1 MVAEL
6 FEAILGAVVMDG
18 GLDPVRDLAR
28 RIIGRSGEPVTPPP
42 MDPKSALQI
51 LAQSRFGT
59 LPVYRLLERRGP
71 PHQPI
76 FRLEVTV
83 RGDGGNV
90 SAQAE
95 GSSRQAAERDA
106 ARRALELLS
115 G

>member
-1 MVAEL
+1 
-6 FEAILGAVVMDG
+6 VVMDG
-18 GLDPVRDLAR
+18 GLDPVRDLAS
-28 RIIGRSGEPVTPPP
+28 RIIGQGGVPATPPP

-59 LPVYRLLERRGP
+59 LPVYRLVERRGP

-95 GSSRQAAERDA
+95 GSSRQAAEREA
-106 ARRALELLS
+106 ARRALDLLS